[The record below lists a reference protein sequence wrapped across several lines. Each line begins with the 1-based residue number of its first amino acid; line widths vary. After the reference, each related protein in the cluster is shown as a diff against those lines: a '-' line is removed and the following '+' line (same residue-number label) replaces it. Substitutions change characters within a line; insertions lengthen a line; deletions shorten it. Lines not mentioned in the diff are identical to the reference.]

1 MKTPLQELFEYESD
15 LTNMFDSDRRVA
27 GALLEYIRTNKKDM
41 LEKEK
46 KFLEKFEQ
54 RKAIVEIM
62 EADEKDRLYDET
74 CLLYTSP
81 SPRDGLLSRMPSSA

>member
-41 LEKEK
+41 PEKEK

-62 EADEKDRLYDET
+62 KADEKDRLYDET
-74 CLLYTSP
+74 FNTKD
-81 SPRDGLLSRMPSSA
+81 R

>member
-15 LTNMFDSDRRVA
+15 LTNMFDSDVRVA

-46 KFLEKFEQ
+46 KFLEKLEQ

-62 EADEKDRLYDET
+62 KADEKDRLYDET
-74 CLLYTSP
+74 FNTKE
-81 SPRDGLLSRMPSSA
+81 

>member
-1 MKTPLQELFEYESD
+1 
-15 LTNMFDSDRRVA
+15 
-27 GALLEYIRTNKKDM
+27 M

-62 EADEKDRLYDET
+62 KADEKDRLYDET
-74 CLLYTSP
+74 FNTKD
-81 SPRDGLLSRMPSSA
+81 R

>member
-15 LTNMFDSDRRVA
+15 LTNMFDSDVRVA

-46 KFLEKFEQ
+46 KFLEKLEQ

-62 EADEKDRLYDET
+62 KADEKDRLYDET
-74 CLLYTSP
+74 FNTKD
-81 SPRDGLLSRMPSSA
+81 R

>member
-1 MKTPLQELFEYESD
+1 MKTPLQELLQYESD
-15 LTNMFDSDRRVA
+15 LTNMFDSDVRVA

-62 EADEKDRLYDET
+62 KADEKDGLYE
-74 CLLYTSP
+74 S
-81 SPRDGLLSRMPSSA
+81 

>member
-15 LTNMFDSDRRVA
+15 LTNMFDSDVRVA

-62 EADEKDRLYDET
+62 KADEKDRLYDET
-74 CLLYTSP
+74 FNTKD
-81 SPRDGLLSRMPSSA
+81 R

>member
-1 MKTPLQELFEYESD
+1 MKTPLQELIQYESD
-15 LTNMFDSDRRVA
+15 LTNMFDSDVRVA
-27 GALLEYIRTNKKDM
+27 GAILEYIRTNKKDM

-62 EADEKDRLYDET
+62 KADEKDGLYEV
-74 CLLYTSP
+74 
-81 SPRDGLLSRMPSSA
+81 

>member
-62 EADEKDRLYDET
+62 KADEKDRLYDET
-74 CLLYTSP
+74 FNTKD
-81 SPRDGLLSRMPSSA
+81 R

>member
-27 GALLEYIRTNKKDM
+27 GALLEYVRTNKKDM

-62 EADEKDRLYDET
+62 KADEKDRLYDET
-74 CLLYTSP
+74 FNTKD
-81 SPRDGLLSRMPSSA
+81 R